1 MMTIMM
7 VMIFNNEDN
16 LMMRKDNGN
25 RKGVNTDVYYDR

>member
-25 RKGVNTDVYYDR
+25 GKGVNTDVYYDR